1 MCGRCRYEGREV
13 VGRRNG
19 FVILWVFNRCP
30 APPPPL
36 SPLQVPRSCQCM
48 LMSATVSD
56 EVEKL
61 NKLILHSPA
70 VLNLLDAGKADG
82 LAAGSGERARGGK
95 GGESGEGA

>member
-1 MCGRCRYEGREV
+1 MVWLNPALTV
-13 VGRRNG
+13 VPQSCTLPPRSPDP
-19 FVILWVFNRCP
+19 NRCP
-30 APPPPL
+30 APSPPL
-36 SPLQVPRSCQCM
+36 LQVPRSCQCM